1 MSILLS
7 WKEKKKENTQNRLE
21 ITVVDFMAY
30 WPEAEIEAFVL
41 YFAIIV
47 SWKRKRKLMFM
58 TAMVTERSVMNLSQI
73 WDDDKKLIV
82 FPKSAGVGS
91 WF

>member
-1 MSILLS
+1 
-7 WKEKKKENTQNRLE
+7 
-21 ITVVDFMAY
+21 MAY

-47 SWKRKRKLMFM
+47 SRKRKRKLMFM

-73 WDDDKKLIV
+73 
-82 FPKSAGVGS
+82 
-91 WF
+91 